1 VAIRVRFCTGSRGA
15 KYRATVL
22 KKAVRYVSW
31 LGGAHVW
38 RRDAEKPRVSLTK
51 AIPKW
56 RAAADEDGHLLF
68 RRAAMMLQPTT
79 RSNQQI
85 YERQR
90 FCTTPFAGATVFSRS
105 PSRDPASL

>member
-56 RAAADEDGHLLF
+56 RAAADEDGHCYAVAL
-68 RRAAMMLQPTT
+68 
-79 RSNQQI
+79 
-85 YERQR
+85 
-90 FCTTPFAGATVFSRS
+90 
-105 PSRDPASL
+105 